1 MCVFQL
7 FCIVCVCDLSSL
19 VDLLK
24 LMTSKK
30 LQMPIF
36 QLKLSQLH
44 VPIGLYH
51 PTDCFITT
59 QIQDFE
65 PLKTVVSQI
74 CANRAHLRLLL
85 DEPELALE
93 DCTMA
98 LEAQLMPSMFQ
109 KSPMGC
115 DSEVVEW
122 EECMVEC
129 FMYTH
134 YVHRCV
140 KQRLRVFLSLEFPTS
155 LHPKSTKS
163 LRLIG

>member
-1 MCVFQL
+1 M
-7 FCIVCVCDLSSL
+7 
-19 VDLLK
+19 
-24 LMTSKK
+24 
-30 LQMPIF
+30 
-36 QLKLSQLH
+36 
-44 VPIGLYH
+44 
-51 PTDCFITT
+51 
-59 QIQDFE
+59 
-65 PLKTVVSQI
+65 SQI

-98 LEAQLMPSMFQ
+98 LEAQSMPSLFQ
-109 KSPMGC
+109 KKSPMGC

-134 YVHRCV
+134 CV
-140 KQRLRVFLSLEFPTS
+140 TSLRQAKAPGFLSLEFPTS

>member
-1 MCVFQL
+1 M
-7 FCIVCVCDLSSL
+7 
-19 VDLLK
+19 
-24 LMTSKK
+24 
-30 LQMPIF
+30 
-36 QLKLSQLH
+36 
-44 VPIGLYH
+44 
-51 PTDCFITT
+51 
-59 QIQDFE
+59 
-65 PLKTVVSQI
+65 SQI
-74 CANRAHLRLLL
+74 SANRAHLRLLL

-98 LEAQLMPSMFQ
+98 LEAQLKPSLFQ

-129 FMYTH
+129 FMYAH
-134 YVHRCV
+134 
-140 KQRLRVFLSLEFPTS
+140 LRSSLRQAKAPGCLSLEFPTS